1 MLCLCDAHIV
11 LWNFSL
17 NFAHLFSLYFMYG
30 LRYFRSLSKSA
41 ESTACWTQIC
51 SDPKAFMP
59 QEGKTWTGLF
69 TTFLRHIGMLRA
81 YSSLLVT
88 LRIKVFI
95 ISGTINIKQHK
106 LILLKHF
113 PRNLSSILAN
123 LFSYD
128 GCFMKQD
135 TRINSAGN
143 KEKQLH
149 TWATCTAW
157 WSQLRWILFKS
168 HCCSPRL
175 LCFQIIL
182 NM

>member
-1 MLCLCDAHIV
+1 MLCLCDAHIL

-17 NFAHLFSLYFMYG
+17 NFAHLLSLYFMYG
-30 LRYFRSLSKSA
+30 LYYFRSLSKSA

-51 SDPKAFMP
+51 SNPKTFRP

-69 TTFLRHIGMLRA
+69 SNFILTTFLQHIGMWWA

-95 ISGTINIKQHK
+95 ISGTISIEQQK
-106 LILLKHF
+106 LILLKHVT
-113 PRNLSSILAN
+113 RNLSSILAN

-128 GCFMKQD
+128 ECFMKQD

-157 WSQLRWILFKS
+157 WPELRLIFFKS
-168 HCCSPRL
+168 HYCNLRL
-175 LCFQIIL
+175 LCF
-182 NM
+182 